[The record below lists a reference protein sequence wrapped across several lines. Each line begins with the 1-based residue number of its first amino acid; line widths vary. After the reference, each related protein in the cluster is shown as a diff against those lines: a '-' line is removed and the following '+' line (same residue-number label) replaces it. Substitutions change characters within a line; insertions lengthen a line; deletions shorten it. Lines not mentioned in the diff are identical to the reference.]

1 MELNF
6 TADRFINL
14 DELERVTEAQNNPA
28 TTRLISFDMTKAV
41 TAEEPAK
48 LTVQPEPEIKAKKP
62 SFLDA
67 DDGEDEEEAAE
78 PVKRPSKKATA
89 VVDVPTG
96 SLAAVVSDWADDE
109 EEDD

>member
-1 MELNF
+1 M
-6 TADRFINL
+6 
-14 DELERVTEAQNNPA
+14 
-28 TTRLISFDMTKAV
+28 RLISFDMAKAT

-48 LTVQPEPEIKAKKP
+48 LTAQPEPKVKKP

-67 DDGEDEEEAAE
+67 DDGEDDEEEALAE

-89 VVDVPTG
+89 TAAVDAPTG
-96 SLAAVVSDWADDE
+96 TLAAVVSDWADDE